1 MDENTR
7 ALIETYEKEKRK
19 TLKRVFLICL
29 LAAGAALIVTAF
41 LFRTQY
47 PLTLQNRGQVYYS
60 YSHILLRDET
70 RYDYFNNVKGHE
82 VKYYIVY
89 RNAGL
94 YYEMETNFSTYSAHA
109 NQENARPGVTNHAL
123 IKESVEKYTFTD
135 KYAKTYCY
143 DAPTSV
149 LKALFDASYAG
160 GKIYLRF
167 AAYLAGLVLGI
178 TGITLFIKDIRTKR
192 KEKEE
197 V

>member
-1 MDENTR
+1 MRSRRRHRRMDESTK
-7 ALIETYEKEKRK
+7 ALIEAYDKEKRK
-19 TLKRVFLICL
+19 TIKRVFLICL
-29 LAAGAALIVTAF
+29 AVAGAALIVTAF
-41 LFRTQY
+41 LFRSQY

-109 NQENARPGVTNHAL
+109 NQENVQPGVTNHAV
-123 IKESVEKYTFTD
+123 IRESVEKYTFTD

-160 GKIYLRF
+160 GKIFLRF
-167 AAYLAGLVLGI
+167 ACYIFGAAFIVLGS
-178 TGITLFIKDIRTKR
+178 LLIKKR
-192 KEKEE
+192 AK
-197 V
+197 